1 MSFVLRSEDEA
12 RQYFRRAAQTCSPGA
27 IILFHNQRK
36 TVLSVL
42 KDASEKSGKIFI
54 EQDLSVLPEGR
65 IGSNRFENKL
75 PEWLTPVME
84 AANKGGSLL
93 YMREFHFSGPSV
105 KAEAMNLILK
115 REVEGVKLPDNTLI
129 VLGLLDTDDEAAG
142 LSGTHSVT
150 FYRAI

>member
-1 MSFVLRSEDEA
+1 MILKSEEEA
-12 RQYFRRAAQTCSPGA
+12 KEYFRRAAQTCTPGA

-42 KDASEKSGKIFI
+42 KNAAEKAGKRFI

-75 PEWLTPVME
+75 PEWLGPVME
-84 AANKGGSLL
+84 ASTKGGSLL
-93 YMREFHFSGPSV
+93 YMREFHFSGPVV
-105 KAEAMNLILK
+105 KTDAMNLILK

-142 LSGTHSVT
+142 LSGTHTAT
-150 FYRAI
+150 FYRTV